1 MLLSIGYTGNLV
13 RISARR
19 QSDALWPPLT
29 RLIERGVAC
38 RHDQLVP
45 AKTHHVSLPSG
56 TDGEVVMRPTP
67 GGPTTVEGWVGSLDG
82 HRLALDAARQ
92 MAGAGAVDD
101 REVILLGHHA
111 RR

>member
-1 MLLSIGYTGNLV
+1 
-13 RISARR
+13 
-19 QSDALWPPLT
+19 
-29 RLIERGVAC
+29 
-38 RHDQLVP
+38 VP

-56 TDGEVVMRPTP
+56 IDGEVVMRPAA

-101 REVILLGHHA
+101 RVVILLGHRA